1 MMNTHRRGQL
11 RSTLV
16 QRLSMCLVVITV
28 TASVAFTAQ
37 PSPAGN
43 GLNDAAETASETE
56 ILAPYGMAWWSV
68 DGGGGSSSGGVFA
81 LTGGVG
87 QPDTGVAGGCGT
99 AIEGGLWSGVVPCST
114 PLFCDG
120 FETGDAGAW
129 SSVTP

>member
-1 MMNTHRRGQL
+1 MMNTRAQGHL

-16 QRLSMCLVVITV
+16 QRLSLCLVVITV
-28 TASVAFTAQ
+28 TASVAFTAE
-37 PSPAGN
+37 PAPAGN
-43 GLNDAAETASETE
+43 RWKDAVRSPSETK
-56 ILAPYGMAWWSV
+56 ILAPYDMAWWSV
-68 DGGGGSSSGGVFA
+68 DGGGGSSNGGVFA

-99 AIEGGLWSGVVPCST
+99 AIEGGLWSGVVPCGT

-120 FETGDAGAW
+120 FETGDTGVW

>member
-1 MMNTHRRGQL
+1 MMNTRAQGHL

-16 QRLSMCLVVITV
+16 HRLAMCLVVV
-28 TASVAFTAQ
+28 MVPASVAFTAA
-37 PSPAGN
+37 PLPADHGPR
-43 GLNDAAETASETE
+43 DEVRTPSETK
-56 ILAPYGMAWWSV
+56 ILAPYDMAWWSV
-68 DGGGGSSSGGVFA
+68 DGGGGSSNGGVFA
-81 LTGGVG
+81 LIGGVG
-87 QPDTGVAGGCGT
+87 QPDTGIAGGCGT